1 MSEAFLGEIRIFGF
15 NFAPYGWATCDGQIL
30 PLSQNTALF
39 SLLGTQYGGDGRST
53 FALPDLR
60 GRVPVAQGQ
69 GPGLSNYAIGG
80 TGGVESVTLTTSELP
95 PHTHQAMGSTAD
107 GNQYDPSGAVWAQ
120 DTAGGSQPY
129 GSAVPNVLLAQT
141 AIGITGGSQPH
152 ANLQP
157 YLVANFCIAMV
168 GIFPSRN

>member
-15 NFAPYGWATCDGQIL
+15 NYAPHGWATCDGQIL

-39 SLLGTQYGGDGRST
+39 ALLGTQYGGDGRSN

-69 GPGLSNYAIGG
+69 GPGLSNYGIGE
-80 TGGVESVTLTTSELP
+80 TGGVETVTLTTSEMP
-95 PHTHQAMGSTAD
+95 SHTHQPMGSTAD

-120 DTAGGSQPY
+120 DTAGGSEPY
-129 GSAVPNVLLAQT
+129 IIGAPNVAMAAS
-141 AIGITGGSQPH
+141 AIGATGGGQAH
-152 ANLQP
+152 ANVQP
-157 YLVANFCIAMV
+157 YLVANYCIAMV
-168 GIFPSRN
+168 GIFPPRS